1 MTRKTKLKILAEDVE
16 QRFANWM
23 AQLIAIMMPWSLYW
37 IAGRASAKTVQV
49 LAERVQEAAQDCP
62 GAPFAWVA
70 DTYSDLHKNVIP
82 SLVDGLSN
90 LGWVLG
96 EHFVINQEPPQE
108 WRDRMYN
115 ICTDW
120 RNTMVF
126 YTGFNFTF
134 ISLDRPSIGAGRS
147 YVGVFGDEVKY
158 FPEEKFS
165 NLLKAV
171 RGFRV
176 KYGNNVWY
184 RSRTLTTDMP
194 NPNHIGEY
202 DWILKL
208 AKQNDKD
215 KILRMLQAG
224 FVYNECK
231 KTYVAT
237 LQQYEEIR
245 TGYRANK
252 ALLPRLE
259 KARKAM
265 ELAGKNMRRWEERW
279 IKTRSRTSFFFISSS
294 YVNAD
299 ILGMDWF
306 SDEFKEGL
314 EGVLVNILSIIPK
327 LEAGQ
332 MFYCNLATKHF
343 YSDGFLNEVID
354 RYAFGWRQDCSV
366 LRYLDPARPL
376 EAGMD
381 AGNMLSMVFGQ
392 QKGHTYKIL
401 KELYSLPPNGVRQLA
416 DEFLSY
422 FAPHKKKL
430 LKLYYDRSMNNYK
443 RTGADMATQIKK
455 NIEYREDGTS
465 TGWQVQLMSM
475 GQGNIGS
482 NLEYRMFM
490 DLLSGNLAR
499 NLFTVE
505 IDQYNCLNLK
515 SEMEVTR
522 TKSQVRKGSETV
534 EIVKLKTGD
543 ALPTHRLPKESTNLT
558 DALKYIIMRKEWIR
572 IWQSARRLS
581 GVGAMGPK

>member
-1 MTRKTKLKILAEDVE
+1 MTRKTKLKISSDQVE
-16 QRFANWM
+16 QRFSNWM

-49 LAERVQEAAQDCP
+49 LAERVQEVAQDCP

-82 SLVDGLSN
+82 SLIDGLAN
-90 LGWVLG
+90 AGWVLG
-96 EHFVINQEPPQE
+96 VHFVINQEPPQE
-108 WRDRMYN
+108 WKDRMYN
-115 ICTDW
+115 TCTDW

-158 FPEEKFS
+158 FPEEKFT

-176 KYGNNVWY
+176 KYGASVWY

-215 KILRMLQAG
+215 KILLMLQAG
-224 FVYNECK
+224 FVYNETK
-231 KTYVAT
+231 KTYVAH
-237 LQQYEEIR
+237 LQEYNQIKAEYR
-245 TGYRANK
+245 TNKSLAPKLKKAEK
-252 ALLPRLE
+252 ALD
-259 KARKAM
+259 
-265 ELAGKNMRRWEERW
+265 LAGRNMKRWEERW

-299 ILGMDWF
+299 ILGLDWF
-306 SDEFKEGL
+306 SDEFAEGL

-343 YSDGFLNEVID
+343 YSDGYLNEVID
-354 RYAFGWRQDCSV
+354 KYSFGWKQDCSV
-366 LRYLDPARPL
+366 LRHLDINKPL

-381 AGNMLSMVFGQ
+381 SGNMLSMVFGQ
-392 QKGHTYKIL
+392 QRGRTYRVL
-401 KELYSLPPNGVRQLA
+401 KEIYSLPPNGVRELA
-416 DEFLSY
+416 DEFIEY
-422 FAPHKKKL
+422 FTPHKKKI

-443 RTGADMATQIKK
+443 RTGADMATLIKK
-455 NIEYREDGTS
+455 NIEYREDGTR
-465 TGWQVQLMSM
+465 TGWQVQLMSL

-482 NLEYRMFM
+482 NLEYRFFM
-490 DLLSGNLAR
+490 DLLSDNLAR
-499 NLFTVE
+499 NLFSLE
-505 IDQYNCLNLK
+505 IDQYNCVNLK

-522 TKSQVRKGSETV
+522 TKTQVKKGSEVT

-543 ALPTHRLPKESTNLT
+543 KLPTHRLAKESTNLT
-558 DALKYIIMRKEWIR
+558 DALKYLLLRKEWIR
-572 IWQSARRLS
+572 LWKSRYSTSMAAS
-581 GVGAMGPK
+581 MGPK